1 MDITALAA
9 AVFVMG
15 AIFMGFYALYRATAN
30 PRSQLERRLGHVVGE
45 SADIDITRA
54 EAGALRQTRT
64 GHLPILGPLLEGKEW
79 TAGMAVELD
88 RADIRLTV
96 SEFVAVRIF
105 MALAAATGAILFMGS
120 GLTGMI
126 LAVVLGFVGFQAP
139 KVYMKRKQSSRL
151 NKLNDQLVEGL
162 GMLANSLKAGFGLM
176 QSMDM
181 LTRELEHPF
190 ATEIRRLLHDINIG
204 STTEEALQSMAER
217 CGSKD
222 LDIAVTAM
230 LIQQSTGGNLAEI
243 LDTVAHTMRERIRIR
258 GEIRT
263 LTAQQMLSGVIIG
276 ALPVFIAAAVMLI
289 NPTYIEPLFTRLAG
303 QAMLGGAIVMELFG
317 IFLIKRILA
326 IEV

>member
-15 AIFMGFYALYRATAN
+15 AIFTGFYALYRSTAN
-30 PRSQLERRLGHVVGE
+30 PRSQLERRLGHVIGE
-45 SADIDITRA
+45 STGFDITPA
-54 EAGALRQTRT
+54 DAVALRQTRT
-64 GHLPILGPLLEGKEW
+64 GHLPLLGPLLEGKEW
-79 TAGMAVELD
+79 TAAAAIELD
-88 RADIRLTV
+88 RADMRLTV

-105 MALAAATGAILFMGS
+105 MGLAAATGVVLFMGS
-120 GLTGMI
+120 GIVGVI
-126 LAVVLGFVGFQAP
+126 VGVVAGFIGYQAP

-181 LTRELEHPF
+181 LTREMPHPF
-190 ATEIRRLLHDINIG
+190 ATEIRRTLHDINIG

-222 LDIAVTAM
+222 LDIVITAM

-258 GEIRT
+258 GEIKT

-276 ALPVFIAAAVMLI
+276 ALPVFIAGAVMVI
-289 NPTYIEPLFTRLAG
+289 NPSYIEPLFTRLAG
-303 QAMLGGAIVMELFG
+303 QVMLGGALMMEMFG
-317 IFLIKRILA
+317 VFLIKRILA